1 MATAK
6 VENDVVVGINYTLT
20 LDDGTEVD
28 STAERG
34 PMEYLHGH
42 GNIIPGLEKA
52 LHGCELGTELEISFP
67 PDEAYGAHEPHKIVQ
82 VTKQQLGFE
91 PEVGTVVAARL
102 PDGREQHLL
111 IAEVDGDTV
120 TLDGNHP
127 LAGQTL
133 NFQVS
138 VASLREATAEEL
150 EAEAVGGSPA

>member
-1 MATAK
+1 MATERIEK
-6 VENDVVVGINYTLT
+6 NVVVGIDYRLT

-28 STAERG
+28 NTKERG

-42 GNIIPGLEKA
+42 GNLITGLEKA
-52 LHGCELGTELEISFP
+52 LDGLEVGADLAITFA
-67 PDEAYGAHEPHKIVQ
+67 PDEGYGKHEPDKIVE
-82 VTKQQLGFE
+82 VTKEQLGFD

-111 IAEVDGDTV
+111 IAEIEGEKV

-133 NFQVS
+133 HFEVS
-138 VASLREATAEEL
+138 VASMREASSDELSAESVD
-150 EAEAVGGSPA
+150 APKA